1 MPARVPFLNWQIF
14 NFATM
19 SLINVSLPL
28 RDRSTLT
35 HFTCK
40 IGFLIQVTRFST
52 TENSWRWFCSV
63 MQPPGKPARLLAAF
77 ILPPFLFAC
86 CRYLIAIYP
95 YSVLSYIS
103 SLDILYIIL
112 WVCKTAATALY
123 FINAELRFEEIKR
136 QTQVL
141 SPDIQTLQHTLLR
154 LLKIRKPWFLSQIA
168 HLGNL
173 GFQFP

>member
-40 IGFLIQVTRFST
+40 SGFLIQVTRFST
-52 TENSWRWFCSV
+52 TENSRRWFSSV

-77 ILPPFLFAC
+77 TSPPFLLAC
-86 CRYLIAIYP
+86 CRYLIAIYLLNT
-95 YSVLSYIS
+95 VI
-103 SLDILYIIL
+103 YIIAWHPL
-112 WVCKTAATALY
+112 HNFVSVQNSCYCSY
-123 FINAELRFEEIKR
+123 FINAELRFEGIKR

-141 SPDIQTLQHTLLR
+141 SPDIQTLQHMLLQ
-154 LLKIRKPWFLSQIA
+154 LLKIRTPWFLSHIA